1 MPPPKHNG
9 TMKRLIL
16 IAAFALSAGLLRA
29 QNCIIVNSE
38 KIFKSL
44 SEYNTAISELDK
56 LAEEYQNQVDAKF
69 EEVEAL
75 YNSYMNQK
83 ASLSAAVRQIRE
95 QTILDKEREAQEFQ
109 AGIFDSDGTLMKKR
123 QELIQPIQQRVFA
136 AIEAY
141 AKQVG
146 AGAVIDSSNNPTL
159 LYTDP
164 ALDRTQQV
172 IDSMK

>member
-1 MPPPKHNG
+1 
-9 TMKRLIL
+9 
-16 IAAFALSAGLLRA
+16 
-29 QNCIIVNSE
+29 
-38 KIFKSL
+38 
-44 SEYNTAISELDK
+44 
-56 LAEEYQNQVDAKF
+56 
-69 EEVEAL
+69 
-75 YNSYMNQK
+75 
-83 ASLSAAVRQIRE
+83 
-95 QTILDKEREAQEFQ
+95 
-109 AGIFDSDGTLMKKR
+109 MKKR